1 MLDEETHQKCT
12 LEIGKRVKALRHSS
26 GLTLHQV
33 VLRSGMNISL
43 LSKIENGSNI
53 TVETLFN
60 VAQAFNVKACD
71 LIAGLPEA
79 VNKKP
84 RGRKKV
90 AVDIPGTSE

>member
-1 MLDEETHQKCT
+1 MLDKETHRKCT
-12 LEIGKRVKALRHSS
+12 HEIGKRVKALRRSS

-60 VAQAFNVKACD
+60 VAQAFNVRACD
-71 LIAGLPEA
+71 LISGLPEA
-79 VNKKP
+79 VKKKP
-84 RGRKKV
+84 RGRKKNE
-90 AVDIPGTSE
+90 IKISETSE